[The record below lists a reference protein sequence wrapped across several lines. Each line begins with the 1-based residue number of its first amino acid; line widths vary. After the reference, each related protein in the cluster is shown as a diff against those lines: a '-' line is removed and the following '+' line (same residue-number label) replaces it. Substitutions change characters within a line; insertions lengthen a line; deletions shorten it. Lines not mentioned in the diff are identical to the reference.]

1 MALVETVVGVL
12 TTGFLGVV
20 AWAFQL
26 GTRMSVAESKYED
39 LVTLINT
46 KFDEVNRRL
55 GRIERV
61 MNGHLREE
69 D

>member
-1 MALVETVVGVL
+1 MALIETVVGVL
-12 TTGFLGVV
+12 TTGLLGVV

-26 GTRMSVAESKYED
+26 GTRVSVAESKYED
-39 LVTLINT
+39 LVILINT